1 MLYLIVA
8 PRITPITLR
17 VGVFKGVV
25 AAVVVMVVVVGVGVV
40 VGVVMLTVWLHGG
53 KGKPSRYFLSDRDFA
68 QMKSSMVD
76 YTHPSPRS
84 CLSPASCLSPTISL
98 PPQ

>member
-25 AAVVVMVVVVGVGVV
+25 AAVAAVGVVVVGDVDSVV
-40 VGVVMLTVWLHGG
+40 ARREG
-53 KGKPSRYFLSDRDFA
+53 KAQPILSE
-68 QMKSSMVD
+68 
-76 YTHPSPRS
+76 
-84 CLSPASCLSPTISL
+84 
-98 PPQ
+98 